1 MMVWYNSEL
10 VETLTSST
18 VKIHLL
24 LSIVIFIFGFIGNVL
39 NILILAQRTLRS
51 IPCIYYFL
59 ISSIANLISIL
70 FGLIPRIISTWQLDF
85 TATQDIP
92 CKIRAFILFTSRT
105 VALWLIT
112 LATIDRWLIS
122 SNLSSCRQLSS
133 LKHAHLGSVAITII
147 SCLMYTQMFFCYKAN
162 LTNTPLKCYGQTR
175 LCRSLTDITY
185 ACFTVL
191 LPLTLMILFGSLTIS
206 NIRKSQHFAEPDRAI
221 SVGYLKNERTLLF
234 KRRKQRRKKL
244 DRYLR
249 RILFLQ
255 VILFIFLTLPQTI
268 HKIYFTSSSFQQK
281 SSIEYKF
288 DALLYRFELLLPFI
302 ESALPFYICIL
313 TGGRIFRNAL
323 RRLFTCQ

>member
-18 VKIHLL
+18 IKIHLL
-24 LSIVIFIFGFIGNVL
+24 LSIVIFMFGFIGNVL

-51 IPCIYYFL
+51 IPCIYFFL

-92 CKIRAFILFTSRT
+92 CKIRAFVLFTTRT

-122 SNLSSCRQLSS
+122 CNVSFCRQLSS
-133 LKHAHLGSVAITII
+133 LKHARIGSLVITII

-162 LTNTPLKCYGQTR
+162 LTNTPLKCYGRTR

-185 ACFTVL
+185 ASFTVL
-191 LPLTLMILFGSLTIS
+191 SPLILMILFGLLTIS
-206 NIRKSQHFAEPDRAI
+206 NIRKSQHFAEPHRVV
-221 SVGYLKNERTLLF
+221 SVRYLKNERTLLF
-234 KRRKQRRKKL
+234 KQRKQRWKKL

-268 HKIYFTSSSFQQK
+268 HKIYFTSSSLQQK

-302 ESALPFYICIL
+302 ESSLPFYICIL

-323 RRLFTCQ
+323 RRLFRC